1 MNYPVWYLPQLGGGL
16 LIAIIA
22 ILHVVISHLAVGGG
36 LFLVLTERKAIK
48 TNNSALL
55 EYVKKHTWFFLL
67 LTMVFGGMSG
77 VGIWFI
83 IALVHP
89 AATSSLIHTF
99 VFGWAI
105 EWVFFIGE
113 IVALLIY
120 HYRFGKMDSKSHMIL
135 GWLYFIFAWL
145 SLFIINGILGFMLT
159 PGKWIETGSFWH
171 GFFNPSYLPALIF
184 RTCISLIF
192 AGVFGLVTGAW
203 LKDRE
208 MRYTVFRL
216 CAKWMYIPLAVLVFT
231 GIYYTRVISAESFE
245 NLFHFNRESTPF
257 ISLLWS

>member
-1 MNYPVWYLPQLGGGL
+1 MNYPVWFLPNTGGGL

-22 ILHVVISHLAVGGG
+22 VLHVVISHLAVGGG
-36 LFLVLTERKAIK
+36 LFLVLTERKAVLTK
-48 TNNSALL
+48 DSALL

-67 LTMVFGGMSG
+67 LSMVFGGMSG

-83 IALVHP
+83 IALVNP

-120 HYRFGKMDSKSHMIL
+120 HYRFGKMDHKWHMIL

-145 SLFIINGILGFMLT
+145 SLFVINGILGFMLT
-159 PGKWIETGSFWH
+159 PGEWLETGNFWQ
-171 GFFNPSYLPALIF
+171 GLFNPSYLPSLIF
-184 RTCISLIF
+184 RTCISLTF
-192 AGVFGLVTGAW
+192 AGVFGLVTASW
-203 LKDRE
+203 LKD
-208 MRYTVFRL
+208 
-216 CAKWMYIPLAVLVFT
+216 AD
-231 GIYYTRVISAESFE
+231 TR
-245 NLFHFNRESTPF
+245 
-257 ISLLWS
+257 